1 MEHSHGPAIVPPER
15 YFWGL
20 LHTEKMFRDKED
32 YEKENFGIESACSV
46 FSRGDQMNENEIRSQ
61 NELNSLLTG
70 LEHEITGFETLNI
83 DSLNQVKQEH
93 PTSIAVF
100 PELDDLE
107 FKDCDSKLLESES
120 TTDNFTTPDISKLLK
135 LNGEMI
141 KTESNENNIN
151 L

>member
-1 MEHSHGPAIVPPER
+1 
-15 YFWGL
+15 
-20 LHTEKMFRDKED
+20 MFRDKED
-32 YEKENFGIESACSV
+32 YEKENFGIESTCSV
-46 FSRGDQMNENEIRSQ
+46 FSRRDQMNENEIRSQ

-83 DSLNQVKQEH
+83 DSFNQVKQEH

-141 KTESNENNIN
+141 KKESDENNIN